1 MLLIKKWLPKIII
14 VIAIIAICSI
24 LFEKCS
30 SNVEHKAFLAQVDSL
45 HKVNDS
51 LSVEIMNDN
60 AIIDSLNYV
69 DAVLTVKSNIL
80 KDNIKALKEDKSKLE
95 AAAKMKPYE
104 IDSFFV
110 VRYAEQYK
118 VETKDTTILPVPVS
132 KAVVVDLIDFDRT
145 KNIVLNQDSLITNL
159 ESTVNGKDK
168 VIVTLRTKEGNYE
181 SIIQKQVQQQDNYKI
196 IVEGLKGDIKKLDRK
211 NKINKLAKFGMGF
224 LILGLAVTH
233 K

>member
-1 MLLIKKWLPKIII
+1 MK
-14 VIAIIAICSI
+14 IAIKGVIVLFLLAAIWLI
-24 LFEKCS
+24 FKQFEGTRFQTES
-30 SNVEHKAFLAQVDSL
+30 YENTIDSLAVHIDSL
-45 HKVNDS
+45 HGQNDS
-51 LSVEIMNDN
+51 LET
-60 AIIDSLNYV
+60 AIIDEEYKNQ
-69 DAVLTVKSNIL
+69 VLTVKSNIL
-80 KDNIKALKEDKSKLE
+80 KDNIKALKEDKSELE
-95 AAAKMKPYE
+95 AAAKMRPHE

-145 KNIVLNQDSLITNL
+145 KTIVLNQDSLITNL
-159 ESTVNGKDK
+159 ESTVTGKDK
-168 VIVTLRTKEGNYE
+168 VIITLRTKEDNFQ
-181 SIIQKQVQQQDNYKI
+181 SIIQKQVQQQDNYKV

-211 NKINKLAKFGMGF
+211 NKINKLTKFGMGF

>member
-1 MLLIKKWLPKIII
+1 MKIA
-14 VIAIIAICSI
+14 VKGIIA
-24 LFEKCS
+24 LFLVASVYLLFKEFDGVRFKT
-30 SNVEHKAFLAQVDSL
+30 EAYETQIEQLAVQIDSL
-45 HKVNDS
+45 HNQNDS
-51 LSVEIMNDN
+51 LET
-60 AIIDSLNYV
+60 AIIDEEYKNK
-69 DAVLTVKSNIL
+69 VLIVKTNIL
-80 KDNIKALKEDKSKLE
+80 KDNIKALKEDKSELE
-95 AAAKMKPYE
+95 AAAKMRPHE

-132 KAVVVDLIDFDRT
+132 KAVVVDLVDFDRT

-168 VIVTLRTKEGNYE
+168 IIVTLRTKEGNYE
-181 SIIQKQVQQQDNYKI
+181 SIIQKQVEQQNNYKV

-211 NKINKLAKFGMGF
+211 NKINKLTKFGMGF
-224 LILGLAVTH
+224 LILGLAATH

>member
-1 MLLIKKWLPKIII
+1 MKVAIKGVIVLFLLAGVWLIFKEFGE
-14 VIAIIAICSI
+14 VRFKTESYERAIDS
-24 LFEKCS
+24 
-30 SNVEHKAFLAQVDSL
+30 LAVQIDSL
-45 HKVNDS
+45 HGQNDS
-51 LSVEIMNDN
+51 LETTIQVVEKEN
-60 AIIDSLNYV
+60 L
-69 DAVLTVKSNIL
+69 VLEQKTKTLTGKI
-80 KDNIKALKEDKSKLE
+80 KDLKEDKSELE
-95 AAAKMKPYE
+95 AAAKMRPHE

-132 KAVVVDLIDFDRT
+132 KAVVVDLVDFDRT

>member
-1 MLLIKKWLPKIII
+1 MKIA
-14 VIAIIAICSI
+14 VKGIIA
-24 LFEKCS
+24 LFLVASAYLLFKEFDGVRFKT
-30 SNVEHKAFLAQVDSL
+30 EAYETQIEQLAVQIDSL
-45 HKVNDS
+45 HNQNDS
-51 LSVEIMNDN
+51 LET
-60 AIIDSLNYV
+60 AIIDEEYKNK
-69 DAVLTVKSNIL
+69 VLIVKTNIL
-80 KDNIKALKEDKSKLE
+80 KDNIKALKEDKSELE
-95 AAAKMKPYE
+95 AAAKMRPHE

-132 KAVVVDLIDFDRT
+132 KAVVVDLVDFDRT

-168 VIVTLRTKEGNYE
+168 IIVTLRTKEGNYE
-181 SIIQKQVQQQDNYKI
+181 SIIQKQVEQQNNYKV

-211 NKINKLAKFGMGF
+211 NKINKLTKFGMGF
-224 LILGLAVTH
+224 LILGLAATH

>member
-1 MLLIKKWLPKIII
+1 MK
-14 VIAIIAICSI
+14 IAIKGVIVLFLLAAIWLLVKEFDGIRFQTESYENTI
-24 LFEKCS
+24 DS
-30 SNVEHKAFLAQVDSL
+30 LAVHIDSL
-45 HKVNDS
+45 HNQNDS
-51 LSVEIMNDN
+51 LET
-60 AIIDSLNYV
+60 AIIDEEYKNK
-69 DAVLTVKSNIL
+69 VLIVKSNIL
-80 KDNIKALKEDKSKLE
+80 KDNIKALKEDKSELE
-95 AAAKMKPYE
+95 AAAKMRPHE

-132 KAVVVDLIDFDRT
+132 KAVVVDLLDFDRT

-196 IVEGLKGDIKKLDRK
+196 MVEGLKGDIKKLDRK
-211 NKINKLAKFGMGF
+211 NKINKLTKFGMGF

>member
-1 MLLIKKWLPKIII
+1 MKVAIKGVIVLFLLAGVWLIFKEFGE
-14 VIAIIAICSI
+14 VRFKTESYERAIDS
-24 LFEKCS
+24 
-30 SNVEHKAFLAQVDSL
+30 LAVQIDSL
-45 HKVNDS
+45 HGQNDS
-51 LSVEIMNDN
+51 LEKTIQVVEKEN
-60 AIIDSLNYV
+60 L
-69 DAVLTVKSNIL
+69 VLEQKTKTLTGKI
-80 KDNIKALKEDKSKLE
+80 KDLKEDKSELE
-95 AAAKMKPYE
+95 AAAKMRPHE

-132 KAVVVDLIDFDRT
+132 KAVVVDLVDFDRT

-211 NKINKLAKFGMGF
+211 NKINKLTKFGMGF

>member
-1 MLLIKKWLPKIII
+1 MKIA
-14 VIAIIAICSI
+14 VKGIIA
-24 LFEKCS
+24 LFLVVSVYLLFKEFDGVRFKTEAYE
-30 SNVEHKAFLAQVDSL
+30 NQIEQLAVQIDSL
-45 HKVNDS
+45 HGQNDS
-51 LSVEIMNDN
+51 LETTIQVVEKEN
-60 AIIDSLNYV
+60 L
-69 DAVLTVKSNIL
+69 VLEQKTKTLSSKVKE
-80 KDNIKALKEDKSKLE
+80 LKEDKSELE
-95 AAAKMKPYE
+95 AAAKMRPHE

-132 KAVVVDLIDFDRT
+132 KAIVVDLVDFDRT

-181 SIIQKQVQQQDNYKI
+181 SIIQKQVEQQNNYKVM
-196 IVEGLKGDIKKLDRK
+196 VEGLKGDIRKLDRK
-211 NKINKLAKFGMGF
+211 NKLNKITKFAMGA
-224 LILGLAVTH
+224 LIIGLAVTH

>member
-1 MLLIKKWLPKIII
+1 MK
-14 VIAIIAICSI
+14 IAIKAGIA
-24 LFEKCS
+24 
-30 SNVEHKAFLAQVDSL
+30 VFLLACIWFLYKEFDGVRFNTESYENKIEELAVQIDSL
-45 HKVNDS
+45 HGQNDS
-51 LSVEIMNDN
+51 LEATIQVVEQEN
-60 AIIDSLNYV
+60 L
-69 DAVLTVKSNIL
+69 VLEQKTKTLSGKVK
-80 KDNIKALKEDKSKLE
+80 DLKEDKSELE
-95 AAAKMKPYE
+95 AAAKMRPHE

-110 VRYAEQYK
+110 KRYEAQYK

-132 KAVVVDLIDFDRT
+132 KAVVVDLVDLDRT
-145 KNIVLNQDSLITNL
+145 RNIVLNQDSLITNL

-181 SIIQKQVQQQDNYKI
+181 SIIQKQVEQQNNYKV

>member
-1 MLLIKKWLPKIII
+1 MKVAIKGVIVLFLLAGVWLIFKEFGEVRFKTESYENTID
-14 VIAIIAICSI
+14 S
-24 LFEKCS
+24 
-30 SNVEHKAFLAQVDSL
+30 LAVHIDSL
-45 HKVNDS
+45 HGQNDS
-51 LSVEIMNDN
+51 LETTIQVVEKEN
-60 AIIDSLNYV
+60 L
-69 DAVLTVKSNIL
+69 VLEQKTKTLTGKI
-80 KDNIKALKEDKSKLE
+80 KDLKEDKSELE
-95 AAAKMKPYE
+95 AAAKMRPHE

-196 IVEGLKGDIKKLDRK
+196 MVEGLKGDIKKLDRK
-211 NKINKLAKFGMGF
+211 NKINKLTKFGMGF

>member
-1 MLLIKKWLPKIII
+1 MK
-14 VIAIIAICSI
+14 IAIKGVIVLFLLAGVWLIFKEFGEVRFKTESYEHAIDS
-24 LFEKCS
+24 
-30 SNVEHKAFLAQVDSL
+30 LAVQIDSL
-45 HKVNDS
+45 HEQNDS
-51 LSVEIMNDN
+51 LETTIQVVEKEN
-60 AIIDSLNYV
+60 L
-69 DAVLTVKSNIL
+69 VLEQKTKTL
-80 KDNIKALKEDKSKLE
+80 TGKIKELKEDKSELE
-95 AAAKMKPYE
+95 AAAKMRPHE

-132 KAVVVDLIDFDRT
+132 KAVVVDLLDFDRT

-196 IVEGLKGDIKKLDRK
+196 MVEGLKGDIKKLDRK
-211 NKINKLAKFGMGF
+211 NKINKLTKFGMGF

>member
-1 MLLIKKWLPKIII
+1 MKVAIKGVIVLFLLAGVWLIFKEFGE
-14 VIAIIAICSI
+14 VRFKTESYERAIDS
-24 LFEKCS
+24 
-30 SNVEHKAFLAQVDSL
+30 LAVQIDSL
-45 HKVNDS
+45 HGQNDS
-51 LSVEIMNDN
+51 LETTIQVVEKEN
-60 AIIDSLNYV
+60 L
-69 DAVLTVKSNIL
+69 VLEQKTKTLTGKI
-80 KDNIKALKEDKSKLE
+80 KDLKEDKSELE
-95 AAAKMKPYE
+95 AAAKMRPHE

-132 KAVVVDLIDFDRT
+132 KAVVVDLVDFDRT

-196 IVEGLKGDIKKLDRK
+196 MVEGLKGDIKKLDRK
-211 NKINKLAKFGMGF
+211 NKINKLTKFGMGF

>member
-1 MLLIKKWLPKIII
+1 MKIA
-14 VIAIIAICSI
+14 VKGIIA
-24 LFEKCS
+24 LFLVASVYLLFKEFDGVRFKTEAYE
-30 SNVEHKAFLAQVDSL
+30 NQIKQLAVQIDSL
-45 HKVNDS
+45 HGQNDS
-51 LSVEIMNDN
+51 LETTIQVVEKEN
-60 AIIDSLNYV
+60 L
-69 DAVLTVKSNIL
+69 VLEQKTKTLSSKVKE
-80 KDNIKALKEDKSKLE
+80 LKEDKSELE
-95 AAAKMKPYE
+95 AAAKMRPHE

-132 KAVVVDLIDFDRT
+132 KAIVVDLVDFDRT

-181 SIIQKQVQQQDNYKI
+181 SIIQKQVEQQNNYKVM
-196 IVEGLKGDIKKLDRK
+196 VEGLKGDIRKLDRK
-211 NKINKLAKFGMGF
+211 NKLNKITKFAMGA
-224 LILGLAVTH
+224 LIIGLAVTH

>member
-1 MLLIKKWLPKIII
+1 MKVAIKGVIVLFLLAGVWLIFKEFGE
-14 VIAIIAICSI
+14 VRFKTESYERAIDS
-24 LFEKCS
+24 
-30 SNVEHKAFLAQVDSL
+30 LAVQIDSL
-45 HKVNDS
+45 HGQNDS
-51 LSVEIMNDN
+51 LETTIQVVEKEN
-60 AIIDSLNYV
+60 L
-69 DAVLTVKSNIL
+69 VLEQKTKTLTGKI
-80 KDNIKALKEDKSKLE
+80 KDLKEDKSELE
-95 AAAKMKPYE
+95 AAAKMRPHE

-132 KAVVVDLIDFDRT
+132 KAVVVDLVDFDRT

-211 NKINKLAKFGMGF
+211 NKINKLTKFGMGF

>member
-1 MLLIKKWLPKIII
+1 MK
-14 VIAIIAICSI
+14 IAIKGVIVLFLLAAIWLLVKEFDGVRFKTESYENTI
-24 LFEKCS
+24 DS
-30 SNVEHKAFLAQVDSL
+30 LAVQIDSL
-45 HKVNDS
+45 HGQNDS
-51 LSVEIMNDN
+51 LET
-60 AIIDSLNYV
+60 AIIDEEYKNK
-69 DAVLTVKSNIL
+69 VLTVKANIL
-80 KDNIKALKEDKSKLE
+80 KDNIKGLKEDKSELE
-95 AAAKMKPYE
+95 AAAKMRPHE

-132 KAVVVDLIDFDRT
+132 KAIVVDLVDLDRT
-145 KNIVLNQDSLITNL
+145 RNIVLNQDSLITNL

-196 IVEGLKGDIKKLDRK
+196 MVEGLKGDIKKLDRK
-211 NKINKLAKFGMGF
+211 NRINKLTKFGMGF

>member
-1 MLLIKKWLPKIII
+1 MRP
-14 VIAIIAICSI
+14 
-24 LFEKCS
+24 
-30 SNVEHKAFLAQVDSL
+30 H
-45 HKVNDS
+45 
-51 LSVEIMNDN
+51 
-60 AIIDSLNYV
+60 
-69 DAVLTVKSNIL
+69 
-80 KDNIKALKEDKSKLE
+80 
-95 AAAKMKPYE
+95 E

-132 KAVVVDLIDFDRT
+132 KAVVVDLVDLDRT
-145 KNIVLNQDSLITNL
+145 RNIVLNQDSLITNL

-181 SIIQKQVQQQDNYKI
+181 SIIQKQVEQQNNYKV

-211 NKINKLAKFGMGF
+211 NKINKLTKFGMGF
-224 LILGLAVTH
+224 LILGLAATH

>member
-1 MLLIKKWLPKIII
+1 MK
-14 VIAIIAICSI
+14 IAIKAGIA
-24 LFEKCS
+24 
-30 SNVEHKAFLAQVDSL
+30 VFLLACIWFLYKEFDGVRFNTESYENKIEELAVQIDSL
-45 HKVNDS
+45 HGQNDS
-51 LSVEIMNDN
+51 LEATIQVVEQEN
-60 AIIDSLNYV
+60 L
-69 DAVLTVKSNIL
+69 VLEQKTKTLSGKS
-80 KDNIKALKEDKSKLE
+80 ELE
-95 AAAKMKPYE
+95 AAAKMRPHE

-110 VRYAEQYK
+110 KRYEAQYK

-132 KAVVVDLIDFDRT
+132 KAVVVDLVDLDRT
-145 KNIVLNQDSLITNL
+145 RNIVLNQDSLITNL

-181 SIIQKQVQQQDNYKI
+181 SIIQKQVEQQNNYKV

>member
-1 MLLIKKWLPKIII
+1 MKVAIKGVIVLFLLAAVWLIFKEFDG
-14 VIAIIAICSI
+14 VRFKTESYERAIDS
-24 LFEKCS
+24 
-30 SNVEHKAFLAQVDSL
+30 LAVQIDSL
-45 HKVNDS
+45 HGQNDS
-51 LSVEIMNDN
+51 LETTIQVVEKEN
-60 AIIDSLNYV
+60 L
-69 DAVLTVKSNIL
+69 VLEQKTKTLSGKVKE
-80 KDNIKALKEDKSKLE
+80 LKEDRSELE
-95 AAAKMKPYE
+95 AAAKMRPHE

-118 VETKDTTILPVPVS
+118 VATKDTTILPVPVS
-132 KAVVVDLIDFDRT
+132 KAIVVDLLDFDRT

-159 ESTVNGKDK
+159 QSTVNGKDK

-196 IVEGLKGDIKKLDRK
+196 MVEGLKSDIKKLDRK
-211 NKINKLAKFGMGF
+211 NKINKLTKFGMGF

>member
-1 MLLIKKWLPKIII
+1 MKIATKGVIVLFLLAAVWLIFKEFGEVRFKTESYENKI
-14 VIAIIAICSI
+14 
-24 LFEKCS
+24 E
-30 SNVEHKAFLAQVDSL
+30 ELAVQIDSL
-45 HKVNDS
+45 HGQNDS
-51 LSVEIMNDN
+51 LEATIQVVEQEN
-60 AIIDSLNYV
+60 L
-69 DAVLTVKSNIL
+69 VLEQKTKTLSG
-80 KDNIKALKEDKSKLE
+80 KIKELKEDKSELE
-95 AAAKMKPYE
+95 AAAKMRPHE

-118 VETKDTTILPVPVS
+118 IETKDTTILPVPVS
-132 KAVVVDLIDFDRT
+132 KAVVVDLVDLDRT
-145 KNIVLNQDSLITNL
+145 RNIVLNQDSLITNL

-181 SIIQKQVQQQDNYKI
+181 SIIQKQVEQQNNYKV

>member
-1 MLLIKKWLPKIII
+1 MK
-14 VIAIIAICSI
+14 IAIKGVIVLFLLAAIWLLVKEFDSVRFKTESYENTI
-24 LFEKCS
+24 DS
-30 SNVEHKAFLAQVDSL
+30 LAVQIDSL
-45 HKVNDS
+45 HGQNDS
-51 LSVEIMNDN
+51 LET
-60 AIIDSLNYV
+60 AIIDEEYKNK
-69 DAVLTVKSNIL
+69 ALTVKANVL
-80 KDNIKALKEDKSKLE
+80 KDNIKALKEDKSELE
-95 AAAKMKPYE
+95 AAAKMRPHE

-132 KAVVVDLIDFDRT
+132 KAVVVDLLDFDRT

-181 SIIQKQVQQQDNYKI
+181 SIIQKQVEQQNNYKVM
-196 IVEGLKGDIKKLDRK
+196 VEGLKGDIKKLDRK
-211 NKINKLAKFGMGF
+211 NRINKLTKFGMGF

>member
-1 MLLIKKWLPKIII
+1 MK
-14 VIAIIAICSI
+14 IAIKGVIVLFLLAAIWLLVKEFDGVRFKTESYENAI
-24 LFEKCS
+24 DS
-30 SNVEHKAFLAQVDSL
+30 LAVQIDSL
-45 HKVNDS
+45 HGKNDS
-51 LSVEIMNDN
+51 LEATIQVVEQEN
-60 AIIDSLNYV
+60 L
-69 DAVLTVKSNIL
+69 VLEQNTKTLTGKVKE
-80 KDNIKALKEDKSKLE
+80 LKEDKSELE
-95 AAAKMKPYE
+95 AAAKMRPHE

-132 KAVVVDLIDFDRT
+132 KAVVVDLVDLDRT
-145 KNIVLNQDSLITNL
+145 RNIVLNQDSLITNL

-196 IVEGLKGDIKKLDRK
+196 MVEGLKGDIKKLDRK
-211 NKINKLAKFGMGF
+211 NKINKLTKFGMGF